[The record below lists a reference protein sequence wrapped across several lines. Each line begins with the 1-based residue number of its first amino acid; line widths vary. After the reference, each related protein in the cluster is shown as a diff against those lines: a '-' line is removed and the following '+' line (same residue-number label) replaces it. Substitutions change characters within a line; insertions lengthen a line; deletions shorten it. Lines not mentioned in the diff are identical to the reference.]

1 MSRTPTRRRDPVT
14 VALVAVVL
22 AVPTLA
28 VAGVIHME
36 DPGAPEV
43 VPATT
48 TTLRGMP

>member
-1 MSRTPTRRRDPVT
+1 MNVTRPRRRDPVT

-36 DPGAPEV
+36 DPGAPDV
-43 VPATT
+43 VPTT
-48 TTLRGMP
+48 TTTPRGMP